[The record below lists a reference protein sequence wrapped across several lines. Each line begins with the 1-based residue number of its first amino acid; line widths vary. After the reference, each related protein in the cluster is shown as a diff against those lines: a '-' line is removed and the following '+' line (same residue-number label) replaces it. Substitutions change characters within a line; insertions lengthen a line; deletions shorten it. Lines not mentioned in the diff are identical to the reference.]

1 MYRAVSYTHLGQGE
15 KSAVQE
21 IYENYGIKTYPIVTV
36 REIIETLY
44 NTPVDGKIYID
55 DVMKDKIDVYKRQG
69 RYCIRPFREKI

>member
-1 MYRAVSYTHLGQGE
+1 MERGQGE

-36 REIIETLY
+36 REIIEALY

-55 DVMKDKIDVYKRQG
+55 DAMK
-69 RYCIRPFREKI
+69 EKMEAYLAQYGV